1 MTRAA
6 PETEATIDDRALSQ
20 WARAIAHIA
29 RHYRL
34 ACSPGTIQASAPWFQ
49 GKNKTL
55 ALTQLARQAGLSFHS
70 GNASGQ
76 TFSQWR
82 LPIIAELKDGQLI
95 VIEHFNGEDALDIFV
110 IEEEGQRNRLSL
122 AELLPEIACV
132 AALRPLSALKDSRVD
147 SYVSRFK
154 PDWMRELV
162 LQDLRP
168 YLPVM
173 VAAFL
178 INVLSLAGIVFSMQV
193 YDRVIPAQSYP
204 TLYVLSTGVLVA
216 VLFGFLLREARTHIM
231 DVLGKRADMRISDRV
246 FGHALRLR
254 NSAVPRSTGSFIS
267 QLRELE
273 QIREMITSSTMSTIV
288 DLPFFFLFIV
298 VLAII
303 APPLAWIA
311 PVAALL
317 MILPGLL
324 LQKKLAVLANQ
335 AAHESTLRNAVLV
348 ESVQGLEDIK
358 LMQAENR
365 FLQQWNSYIRI
376 TGESGLRTR
385 KLTQGLIGWGMSVQS
400 LVYAAVIMF
409 GAPMVIEGTMT
420 TGSVVAASMLG
431 SRMIAPMANLCG
443 VLARWQQVKA
453 AKMGLDSI
461 MQLPTETQRD
471 ESLVHQEI
479 FHGHYL
485 FENAHFRYHNDDQRV
500 PLRISRLEITPGE
513 RVAILGRNGAGK
525 STMLQAMAGGVEL
538 IQGDVR
544 LDNLSLT
551 QIDMAD
557 LRRNI
562 GFLSQN
568 ARLFFGTLRENLTL
582 GAPHASDEQ
591 IFAVLEVSGAAA
603 FVKRLS
609 KGLDHPVMEGGNGLS
624 GGQRQSILLARMLL
638 RSPNIVLLDEPSASL
653 DEHTEREFIQRL
665 NQWLGNRTLIVA
677 THRVPVL
684 ELVER
689 VVVLKEGQLVMDA
702 PKAQALSGARA
713 PAQANGREWK
723 NENQSA

>member
-1 MTRAA
+1 MSDVDTHAEDA
-6 PETEATIDDRALSQ
+6 IGEHALSQ
-20 WARAIAHIA
+20 WALAMTHIA
-29 RHYRL
+29 SHYRV
-34 ACSPGTIQASAPWFQ
+34 ACSPGAIQANAPWFA
-49 GKNKTL
+49 GKSRAM
-55 ALTQLARQAGLSFHS
+55 ALSQLARQAGLSFHALDTATQAL
-70 GNASGQ
+70 G
-76 TFSQWR
+76 QWR
-82 LPIIAELKDGQLI
+82 LPVVAELRDGQLM
-95 VIEHFNGEDALDIFV
+95 VIEHFNGEDALDVFI
-110 IEEEGQRNRLSL
+110 IAEEGQRNRLTV
-122 AELLPEIACV
+122 AELLPEIV
-132 AALRPLSALKDSRVD
+132 SITALRPLSALKDSRVD
-147 SYVSRFK
+147 RYISRFK

-162 LQDLRP
+162 LQDIRP

-178 INVLSLAGIVFSMQV
+178 INVLSLAGIIFSMQV

-231 DVLGKRADMRISDRV
+231 DLLGKRADMRISDRV
-246 FGHALRLR
+246 FSHALRLR

-273 QIREMITSSTMSTIV
+273 QVREMITSSTLSTIV

-298 VLAII
+298 VLAFI

-311 PVAALL
+311 PVSALL

-400 LVYAAVIMF
+400 LVYAAIIMF
-409 GAPMVIEGTMT
+409 GAP
-420 TGSVVAASMLG
+420 MLG

-461 MQLPTETQRD
+461 MQLPTETQYD
-471 ESLVHQEI
+471 EDRVHQEI

-485 FENAHFRYHNDDQRV
+485 FENAHFRYHSDDQRV
-500 PLRISRLEITPGE
+500 PLRISRLEVMPGE

-525 STMLQAMAGGVEL
+525 STLLQAMAGGVEI

-544 LDNLSLT
+544 LDNLSLA

-582 GAPHASDEQ
+582 GAPHASDAQ
-591 IFAVLEVSGAAA
+591 IFEALEVSGAAA
-603 FVKRLS
+603 FVKQLA
-609 KGLDHPVMEGGNGLS
+609 KGLAHPIMEGGNGLS

-702 PKAQALSGARA
+702 PKAQALNASRA
-713 PAQANGREWK
+713 PAPTHGREWK